1 MRVMAFLTGEFP
13 RTIPRA
19 VWLTARA
26 RNAVRRPVFIGA
38 VGIGTFVAALLGL
51 VLAPQ
56 QVKHAGDSKPSDIGV
71 RPDTTP
77 FIAGLLQ
84 ARSRLAHADSSLSLA
99 RVRVAAVPAH
109 PVVDTL
115 SPLLIKQRDSL
126 SAAVNDLDA
135 LLTRVET
142 APVTASYRA
151 PAQSPELTSNPRV
164 RSLVDSL
171 SDVERDRDAFGSTGG
186 ADPVYVALTTRSAE
200 IGREIQDLAQHRR
213 EELRQQIAR
222 VNAPTQRQAIAET
235 PAVDTAGWVAERD
248 SAQSLV
254 AQATAGLGD
263 AREKAAEYDRALAA
277 ALILG
282 VALGFGSAFIDEM
295 RRPRI
300 SADEHEVERVTGA
313 RVLATIT
320 PRPKDPERSRRSA
333 DRLPP

>member
-26 RNAVRRPVFIGA
+26 RNAVHRPVFIGA

-151 PAQSPELTSNPRV
+151 LAESPQLASNSRIK
-164 RSLVDSL
+164 SLIDSL
-171 SDVERDRDAFGSTGG
+171 TDVDKDRESFGTAGG
-186 ADPVYVALTTRSAE
+186 ADPVYLALHS
-200 IGREIQDLAQHRR
+200 
-213 EELRQQIAR
+213 
-222 VNAPTQRQAIAET
+222 
-235 PAVDTAGWVAERD
+235 
-248 SAQSLV
+248 
-254 AQATAGLGD
+254 
-263 AREKAAEYDRALAA
+263 RA
-277 ALILG
+277 
-282 VALGFGSAFIDEM
+282 
-295 RRPRI
+295 
-300 SADEHEVERVTGA
+300 
-313 RVLATIT
+313 
-320 PRPKDPERSRRSA
+320 
-333 DRLPP
+333 